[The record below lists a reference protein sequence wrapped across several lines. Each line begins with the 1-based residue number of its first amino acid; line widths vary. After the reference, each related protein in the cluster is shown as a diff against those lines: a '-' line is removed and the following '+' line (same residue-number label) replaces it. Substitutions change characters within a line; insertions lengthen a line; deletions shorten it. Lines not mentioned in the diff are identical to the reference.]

1 MTEIKAS
8 SKVFYSYFWESTY
21 SGFKFF
27 VTYFTN
33 FYDSFFFIA
42 NVVLGY
48 KFEGLTNSEFNPKLS
63 PILPLTVLTPLRTPF
78 FSILFLFGDEIFL
91 SSEILAF
98 YLLLPVRFIKSLNTG
113 RLLIE
118 VGARWVRPGETGSIN

>member
-1 MTEIKAS
+1 M
-8 SKVFYSYFWESTY
+8 
-21 SGFKFF
+21 
-27 VTYFTN
+27 
-33 FYDSFFFIA
+33 
-42 NVVLGY
+42 GY